1 MFSYRRTSLG
11 ACSGLERQYLVKCS
25 LHNLLLIRGI
35 IMKFNTLDEI
45 ALYFAEFRRVN
56 SHKRIAYPV
65 LVRKALAEF
74 RDNTGETVLLTSSA
88 AGISRASLI
97 TWTRAH
103 KDGLYE
109 DLSSSCA
116 VSRQIK
122 GSHSTATKQL
132 EEARH
137 NLMVNYKSELAAIDQ
152 RLRLVREL
160 EEQGFTVTKR
170 AA

>member
-1 MFSYRRTSLG
+1 M
-11 ACSGLERQYLVKCS
+11 E
-25 LHNLLLIRGI
+25 
-35 IMKFNTLDEI
+35 FNTLDEI
-45 ALYFAEFRRVN
+45 ALYFAEFRRT
-56 SHKRIAYPV
+56 STHQRAAYPV
-65 LVRKALAEF
+65 LIRKALVEF
-74 RDNTGETVLLTSSA
+74 RGETGETVATIASA
-88 AGISRASLI
+88 AGISRCSLI

-116 VSRQIK
+116 VSRQMK
-122 GSHSTATKQL
+122 RSHSTATKQL

-137 NLMVNYKSELAAIDQ
+137 NLLVNHKSELAAIDQ

-160 EEQGFTVTKR
+160 EDQGFTVTKR